1 MSRLEQ
7 LGFYINQSLCTGCKA
22 CSVSCKDKNDLP
34 TGINF
39 RRVYAYEEGT
49 FIQRPTKGMVQNIK
63 AFYFS
68 ISCNH
73 CTNPKCLPSCP
84 TGAIVKNKETGVVKI
99 DQDIC
104 QGVQRCI
111 KACPYGAPQ
120 YNQKI
125 FKSNKCDFCID
136 LQSKGEDPVCVS
148 TCPMRAIDFGPVEE
162 LRRKYGSVSQIKGMP
177 SNAMTNPNIVIN
189 PHKDAKLSVH
199 DPKY

>member
-1 MSRLEQ
+1 MEQ